1 MDCGFLSWVLRC
13 KWALIW
19 ARLGGRIFP
28 LRRLVL
34 LPHPTPQ
41 PLWASSQDGQVVLG
55 SLPPLRRL
63 FENAWWK
70 EEWGRTPRGNK
81 IHANYHLSRVY
92 LCRAEA
98 GLLFT
103 GDSPSSRELRTFR
116 VPCVPVLL
124 LLGSPCPPR
133 GGGGLGTLV
142 STVEKRAHTGRV
154 LSART

>member
-19 ARLGGRIFP
+19 AGLGGRKFLLLQTGPSTPSPP
-28 LRRLVL
+28 L
-34 LPHPTPQ
+34 Q

-55 SLPPLRRL
+55 SLPPPLRL

-81 IHANYHLSRVY
+81 IHANHHLSRAY
-92 LCRAEA
+92 LCWAEA

-103 GDSPSSRELRTFR
+103 GDSPCSGELRTFR
-116 VPCVPVLL
+116 VPCVSVMMF
-124 LLGSPCPPR
+124 LGSSCPPP
-133 GGGGLGTLV
+133 GLGTLV
-142 STVEKRAHTGRV
+142 YTMEKRAHTGRV